1 MPSRLIITK
10 TANSRQPVDSGQAQ
24 HRVFDRT
31 LAGQRTAWGSPHI
44 FAAGWRVVRRGSGT

>member
-10 TANSRQPVDSGQAQ
+10 TANSRQPVDLGQAQ